1 MPAPDPIQFLP
12 HHIPRSSHQRLT
24 ADQLL
29 SPVIFQL
36 LDMNHSS
43 SPSTFQFLFDI
54 ALQDYEKQTGT
65 KLVDHPL
72 AKQLEICNSVDSI
85 TAFLQD
91 RARAFHGFRGEDG
104 KVMRFFRHVVH
115 VLYTLS
121 ANTALGEGIGV
132 VCRRAL
138 SDLGIFS
145 LMFTQQAF
153 PPAKAIFAGFAILL
167 SVRPFFCLY
176 A

>member
-1 MPAPDPIQFLP
+1 M
-12 HHIPRSSHQRLT
+12 SH
-24 ADQLL
+24 
-29 SPVIFQL
+29 P
-36 LDMNHSS
+36 S
-43 SPSTFQFLFDI
+43 SPSTLQLLFDV
-54 ALQDYEKQTGT
+54 ALRDYEKQTGT

-91 RARAFHGFRGEDG
+91 QARAFREFRGEDG
-104 KVMRFFRHVVH
+104 KAMRFFRHVVH

-121 ANTALGEGIGV
+121 TNTALGEGIGP
-132 VCRRAL
+132 VCPKIPSEL
-138 SDLGIFS
+138 ELFS

-153 PPAKAIFAGFAILL
+153 PPAKAIFAGLAILL
-167 SVRPFFCLY
+167 SVWPFFCPYAYVFSRLY